1 MVALGQAC
9 ANRELGCAGASG
21 SKRNREE
28 MFPGP
33 RSRTAEPLRHP
44 CSLLSVTFHVS
55 EIFLLTCIAEPL
67 DDLGDLGEQR
77 VDGTFPSSSP
87 QTEGRE
93 RRHGVPGKPQPK

>member
-21 SKRNREE
+21 NKRNREE

-33 RSRTAEPLRHP
+33 QSLTEEPLQHL
-44 CSLLSVTFHVS
+44 CSLFSVTSHVI
-55 EIFLLTCIAEPL
+55 EVFLLTCIAEPL
-67 DDLGDLGEQR
+67 DDLRDLGEKR
-77 VDGTFPSSSP
+77 VDCTYPFSSV

-93 RRHGVPGKPQPK
+93 RRHGVPGKP